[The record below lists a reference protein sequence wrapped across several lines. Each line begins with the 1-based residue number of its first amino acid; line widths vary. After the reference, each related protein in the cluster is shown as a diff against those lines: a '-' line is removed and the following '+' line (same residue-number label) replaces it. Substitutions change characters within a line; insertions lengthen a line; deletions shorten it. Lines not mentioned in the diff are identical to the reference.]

1 MQPNSNDELFPSHTE
16 SKSSVLF
23 VRVGH
28 ACNLSAWEVESGQ
41 ELKTVLGYILSSKSA
56 WAT

>member
-1 MQPNSNDELFPSHTE
+1 MQPNNSDEPLPSHTE
-16 SKSSVLF
+16 SKPGVLF

-28 ACNLSAWEVESGQ
+28 ACNLSAWEVDSGQ
-41 ELKTVLGYILSSKSA
+41 ELKTILGYILSFKSA